1 MKTPKKLFKVI
12 FLTLV
17 HNSIVFEYF
26 ELLNSCLEGI
36 STSSDLPSQCLLIV
50 KIIILIIIT
59 IIIIIITIII
69 IVIIKIIT
77 QSASVT
83 LF

>member
-17 HNSIVFEYF
+17 HNSVVFEYF

-50 KIIILIIIT
+50 IIIILIII

-69 IVIIKIIT
+69 IVITKIIT